1 MNQVKKRKHQN
12 LIQGSLILGVA
23 TALVKVIGAI
33 YRIPLNGILGGDGG
47 GAFSLAYDIY
57 LPIYTIAMAGLP
69 VAISRMVAES
79 VSEGRFKDAR
89 ALLKLA
95 RRVFL
100 ITGLLCLALLLV
112 AVPIYVNGIN
122 RPDALWSML
131 AITPSILFCCM
142 MSTYRGYYEGLR
154 DMYPTGISQVIE
166 ACGKLFAGLGFAYA
180 VKEFLYAEFE
190 RSGTVMGK
198 VIELDGTT
206 ATLEQVALK
215 AISPYSAAGAILG
228 ITIGSVF
235 GAIYLMLRYRIV
247 GDRFTNEELAASP
260 EPRRDKEHFK
270 MLIAIAVPIVLGSL
284 TTQVASLVDLTL
296 VNIQLDA
303 AVKTNAEA
311 LRACYGSIL
320 DGQTDQSL
328 PNFLY
333 GCYRSY
339 AYSLYNLAP
348 TITSVIGV
356 TAIPVLATAWK
367 AKDNSAIKI
376 NIESSIRISSL
387 IALPAGAGLFAL
399 SYPILNLIYPLNPVE
414 PAVSTPILR
423 VLGLTTIF
431 AAMTIPATSMLQAI
445 GKQRIPVYNM
455 IIGVILKIGINYFL
469 VSIPSINVIGA
480 PIGTAICYAYI
491 FVANFVAL
499 RKYSSVKIDVI
510 GTMIKPL
517 ICAAVCGGAAYGT
530 HLLLSSLRGEGSI
543 TTVVSVAVAALAYVI
558 SMGFTRTLT
567 KNDVNMLPK
576 GQKIA
581 KVLEKIH
588 WID

>member
-1 MNQVKKRKHQN
+1 
-12 LIQGSLILGVA
+12 
-23 TALVKVIGAI
+23 
-33 YRIPLNGILGGDGG
+33 
-47 GAFSLAYDIY
+47 
-57 LPIYTIAMAGLP
+57 
-69 VAISRMVAES
+69 
-79 VSEGRFKDAR
+79 
-89 ALLKLA
+89 
-95 RRVFL
+95 
-100 ITGLLCLALLLV
+100 
-112 AVPIYVNGIN
+112 
-122 RPDALWSML
+122 
-131 AITPSILFCCM
+131 M

-166 ACGKLFAGLGFAYA
+166 ACGKLFVGLGFAYA

-228 ITIGSVF
+228 ITIGSVL
-235 GAIYLMLRYRIV
+235 GAVYLMLRYRIV

-260 EPRRDKEHFK
+260 EPRRDKAHFK

-303 AVKTNAEA
+303 AVENNAEA

-320 DGQTDQSL
+320 DGQTNESL

-367 AKDNSAIKI
+367 TKDNSAIKI

-414 PAVSTPILR
+414 TAVSTPILR
-423 VLGLTTIF
+423 VLGLTTVF

-491 FVANFVAL
+491 FIANFVAL
-499 RKYSSVKIDVI
+499 RKYSSVKISVL

-517 ICAAVCGGAAYGT
+517 ICAVVCGGAAYGT
-530 HLLLSSLRGEGSI
+530 HMLLSSFRGEGSL
-543 TTVVSVAVAALAYVI
+543 TTVVSVAVAAIAYVVSI
-558 SMGFTRTLT
+558 GFTRTLS
-567 KNDVNMLPK
+567 KNDINMLPK

-588 WID
+588 WIG